1 MTAPISLIPG
11 LMPEEVNTCKS
22 INKIK
27 EVVEISETYTEDT
40 DSEHIVVTTGND
52 VSESPEVSVDE
63 LVRSYSLKQLR
74 DMCNKQGL
82 SNVGNKRDLAERVK
96 ANVSDL
102 NDE

>member
-11 LMPEEVNTCKS
+11 LMPEEVNAGKN
-22 INKIK
+22 INRTREMVESP
-27 EVVEISETYTEDT
+27 EVSTVDT

-52 VSESPEVSVDE
+52 VSESPEVSVEE

-82 SNVGNKRDLAERVK
+82 PNIGNKRDLAERVK
-96 ANVSDL
+96 ANVADL